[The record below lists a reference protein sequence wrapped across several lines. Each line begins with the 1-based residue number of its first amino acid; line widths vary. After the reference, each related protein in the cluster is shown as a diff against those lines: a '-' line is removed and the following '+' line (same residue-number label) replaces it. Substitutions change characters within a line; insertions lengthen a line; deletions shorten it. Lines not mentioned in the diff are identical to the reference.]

1 MTNIVIMSFIMIEKI
16 FNENVFDKTLGK
28 NLPVLLREK
37 VKKIPNL
44 TLQAVKNKSG
54 VFVRYSYSQ
63 VYQHVIEMAHSL
75 KKLGIKKGDHVGL
88 MSDNRREWLISDYAL
103 LTLGAIDVPRG
114 CDSMGV
120 EIRFILSFTECKI
133 SFFENGRQLEKVLE
147 KIEEVPL
154 LKKAILFDYP
164 EESLVERARSLGI
177 EVINYHFLESTG
189 VEVTKE
195 EWLELEKS
203 MDDISP
209 DDTATIIFTSGTTGV
224 PKGVQLTHD
233 NFIAQC
239 EVAHHCLG
247 LMQQGDIWLTVLPI
261 WHSFER
267 AFCYMVVAMEG
278 GFAYSKP
285 VVSVMLSDMAL
296 IQPQWMNAVP
306 RLWES
311 VAQGLFRE
319 IKKQNGIR
327 QWEFNT
333 AVCIGKQFYKA
344 KELVFGL
351 KCRYHWYPRFLDT
364 LLGIIPFILLWL
376 PNFAAEKLVFKK
388 LRAKFGGKM
397 RAAISGGG
405 ALQPSTESFFHAIG
419 FRLMEGYGMTE
430 TAPVLSV
437 CNSKKPRSNNVGQI
451 FPSNEVKIVKEK
463 NGQPVDSKA
472 LKPGKRG
479 LVMVK
484 GRQVMKGYYNRPD
497 LTQKIIDKDGWL
509 NTGDLGM
516 ISCDNELKIVGR
528 AKDTIV
534 LLGGENI
541 EPAVIEK
548 ALNASP
554 YIERTVVIGQDQKY
568 VSALIVPD
576 ESNVVSYAEE
586 NNIVYDNYDAL
597 LETNEIQ
604 SLFRSEID
612 ALDNA
617 KTGFRTCERIFK
629 FALLK
634 DSFEIGKE
642 INQKQELMRHKI
654 VQIYKKQISKL
665 F

>member
-1 MTNIVIMSFIMIEKI
+1 MDLSKLQ
-16 FNENVFDKTLGK
+16 KGLGETIPALLK
-28 NLPVLLREK
+28 NK
-37 VKKIPNL
+37 VKKIPNY

-54 VFVRYSYSQ
+54 IFVRYSYSQ
-63 VYQHVIEMAHSL
+63 VYQHVVELAWAF
-75 KKLGIKKGDHVGL
+75 KKLGIKKGDRVGL
-88 MSDNRREWLISDYAL
+88 MSDNRREWLICDYAL
-103 LTLGAIDVPRG
+103 LSLGAIDVPRG
-114 CDSMGV
+114 CDSMGI
-120 EIRFILSFTECKI
+120 EMRFILNFAECEFSI
-133 SFFENGRQLEKVLE
+133 FENARQLQKVLE
-147 KIEEVPL
+147 KIDEVPL
-154 LKKAILFDYP
+154 LKTAILFDHLD
-164 EESLVERARSLGI
+164 EKTKQEAKEKGI
-177 EVINYHFLESTG
+177 EIVYYSTLESEG
-189 VEVTKE
+189 SQITKE
-195 EWLELEKS
+195 DWLEIEKI
-203 MDDISP
+203 MDTVKK
-209 DDTATIIFTSGTTGV
+209 DDVATIIFTSGTTGL

-233 NFIAQC
+233 NYMAQC
-239 EVAHHCLG
+239 ESAHFVLG
-247 LMQQGDIWLTVLPI
+247 LMQPGDMWLTVLPI

-267 AFCYMVVAMEG
+267 AFCYMVIALEG

-285 VVSVMLSDMAL
+285 VASVMLNDMQL
-296 IQPQWMNAVP
+296 VQPQWMNAVP
-306 RLWES
+306 RLWEA
-311 VAQGLFRE
+311 VAQGLYRE
-319 IKKQNGIR
+319 IKKMKPLEKMIVNCSI
-327 QWEFNT
+327 
-333 AVCIGKQFYKA
+333 AYGKLYYSMKVR
-344 KELVFGL
+344 VFGL
-351 KCRYHWYPRFLDT
+351 KCRYRWYPRFLET
-364 LLGIIPFILLWL
+364 LIGVIPFALLWPGYLLG
-376 PNFAAEKLVFKK
+376 EQLVYSRI
-388 LRAKFGGKM
+388 RAKFGGKF

-405 ALQPSTESFFHAIG
+405 ALQPETEKFFNAIG
-419 FRLMEGYGMTE
+419 FNLLEGYGMTE
-430 TAPVLSV
+430 TAPVISV
-437 CNSKKPRSNNVGQI
+437 KNSKKPRTNNVGLV
-451 FPSNEVKIVKEK
+451 FPDFDVKIVKEK
-463 NGQPVDSKA
+463 DGQIADTKP
-472 LKPGKRG
+472 LKPGKKG
-479 LVMVK
+479 LILVR
-484 GRQVMKGYYNRPD
+484 GRQIMKGYYKRDD
-497 LTQKIIDKDGWL
+497 LTEKIIDKEGWL

>member
-1 MTNIVIMSFIMIEKI
+1 MDLSKLQ
-16 FNENVFDKTLGK
+16 KGLGETIPALLK
-28 NLPVLLREK
+28 NK
-37 VKKIPNL
+37 VKKIPNY

-54 VFVRYSYSQ
+54 IFVRYSYSQ
-63 VYQHVIEMAHSL
+63 VYQHVVELAWAF
-75 KKLGIKKGDHVGL
+75 KKLGIKKGDRVGL
-88 MSDNRREWLISDYAL
+88 MSDNRREWLICDYAL
-103 LTLGAIDVPRG
+103 LSLGAIDVPRG
-114 CDSMGV
+114 CDSMGI
-120 EIRFILSFTECKI
+120 EMRFILNFAECEFSI
-133 SFFENGRQLEKVLE
+133 FENARQLEKVLE
-147 KIEEVPL
+147 KIDEVPL
-154 LKKAILFDYP
+154 LKTAILFDHP
-164 EESLVERARSLGI
+164 DEKTKQEAKEKGI
-177 EVINYHFLESTG
+177 EIVYYSTLESEG
-189 VEVTKE
+189 SQITKE
-195 EWLELEKS
+195 DWLEIEKI
-203 MDDISP
+203 MDTVKK
-209 DDTATIIFTSGTTGV
+209 DDVATIIFTSGTTGL

-233 NFIAQC
+233 NYMAQC
-239 EVAHHCLG
+239 ESAHFVLG
-247 LMQQGDIWLTVLPI
+247 LMQPGDMWLTVLPI

-267 AFCYMVVAMEG
+267 AFCYMVIALEG

-285 VVSVMLSDMAL
+285 VASVMLNDMQL
-296 IQPQWMNAVP
+296 VQPQWMNAVP
-306 RLWES
+306 RLWEA
-311 VAQGLFRE
+311 VAQGLYRE
-319 IKKQNGIR
+319 IKKMKPLEKMIVNCSI
-327 QWEFNT
+327 
-333 AVCIGKQFYKA
+333 AYGKLYYAMKVR
-344 KELVFGL
+344 VFGL
-351 KCRYHWYPRFLDT
+351 KCRYRWYPRFLET
-364 LLGIIPFILLWL
+364 LIGVIPFALLWPGYLLG
-376 PNFAAEKLVFKK
+376 EQLVYSRI
-388 LRAKFGGKM
+388 RAKFGGKF

-405 ALQPSTESFFHAIG
+405 ALQPETEKFFNAIG
-419 FRLMEGYGMTE
+419 FNLLEGYGMTE
-430 TAPVLSV
+430 TAPVISV
-437 CNSKKPRSNNVGQI
+437 KNSKKPRTNNVGLV
-451 FPSNEVKIVKEK
+451 FPDFDVKIVKEK
-463 NGQPVDSKA
+463 DGQIADTKP
-472 LKPGKRG
+472 LKPGKKG
-479 LVMVK
+479 LILVR
-484 GRQVMKGYYNRPD
+484 GRQIMKGYYKRDD
-497 LTQKIIDKDGWL
+497 LTEKIIDKEGWL

>member
-1 MTNIVIMSFIMIEKI
+1 MDLSKLQ
-16 FNENVFDKTLGK
+16 KGLGETIPALLK
-28 NLPVLLREK
+28 NK
-37 VKKIPNL
+37 VKKIPNY

-54 VFVRYSYSQ
+54 IFVRYSYSQ
-63 VYQHVIEMAHSL
+63 VYQHVVELAWAF
-75 KKLGIKKGDHVGL
+75 KKLGIKKGDRVGL
-88 MSDNRREWLISDYAL
+88 MSDNRREWLICDYAL
-103 LTLGAIDVPRG
+103 LSLGAIDVPRG

-120 EIRFILSFTECKI
+120 EMRFILNFAECEFSI
-133 SFFENGRQLEKVLE
+133 FENARQLQKVLE
-147 KIEEVPL
+147 KIDEVPL
-154 LKKAILFDYP
+154 LKTAILFDHP
-164 EESLVERARSLGI
+164 DEKTKQEAKEKGVEIVYYST
-177 EVINYHFLESTG
+177 LESEG
-189 VEVTKE
+189 SQITKE
-195 EWLELEKS
+195 DWLEIEKI
-203 MDDISP
+203 MDTVSK
-209 DDTATIIFTSGTTGV
+209 DDVATIIFTSGTTGL

-233 NFIAQC
+233 NYMAQC
-239 EVAHHCLG
+239 ESAHFVLG
-247 LMQQGDIWLTVLPI
+247 LMQPGDMWLTVLPI

-267 AFCYMVVAMEG
+267 AFCYMVIALEG

-285 VVSVMLSDMAL
+285 VASVMLNDMQL
-296 IQPQWMNAVP
+296 VQPQWMNAVP
-306 RLWES
+306 RLWEA
-311 VAQGLFRE
+311 VAQGLYRE
-319 IKKQNGIR
+319 IKKMKPLEKMIVNCSI
-327 QWEFNT
+327 
-333 AVCIGKQFYKA
+333 AYGKLYYAMKVRV
-344 KELVFGL
+344 LGL
-351 KCRYHWYPRFLDT
+351 KCRYRWYPRFLET
-364 LLGIIPFILLWL
+364 LIGVIPFALLWPGYLLG
-376 PNFAAEKLVFKK
+376 EQLVYSRI
-388 LRAKFGGKM
+388 RAKFGGKF

-405 ALQPSTESFFHAIG
+405 ALQPETEKFFNAIG
-419 FRLMEGYGMTE
+419 FNLLEGYGMTE
-430 TAPVLSV
+430 TAPVISV
-437 CNSKKPRSNNVGQI
+437 KNSKKPRTNNVGLV
-451 FPSNEVKIVKEK
+451 FPDFDVKIVKEK
-463 NGQPVDSKA
+463 DGQIADTKP
-472 LKPGKRG
+472 LKPGKKG
-479 LVMVK
+479 LILVR
-484 GRQVMKGYYNRPD
+484 GRQIMKGYYKRDD
-497 LTQKIIDKDGWL
+497 LTEKIIDKEGWL

-554 YIERTVVIGQDQKY
+554 YIERTVVVGQDQKY

>member
-1 MTNIVIMSFIMIEKI
+1 MDLSKLQ
-16 FNENVFDKTLGK
+16 KGLGETI
-28 NLPVLLREK
+28 PVLLRNK
-37 VKKIPNL
+37 VKKVPNYP
-44 TLQAVKNKSG
+44 LQAVKNKSG
-54 VFVRYSYSQ
+54 IFVRYSYSQ
-63 VYQHVIEMAHSL
+63 VYQHVIELACAF
-75 KKLGIKKGDHVGL
+75 KKLGIKKGDRVGI
-88 MSDNRREWLISDYAL
+88 MSDNRREWLICDYAL
-103 LTLGAIDVPRG
+103 LSLGAIDVPRG
-114 CDSMGV
+114 CDSMGI
-120 EIRFILSFTECKI
+120 EMRFILNFAECEFSI
-133 SFFENGRQLEKVLE
+133 FENARQLQKVLE
-147 KIEEVPL
+147 KADEVPL
-154 LKKAILFDYP
+154 LKTAILFDHP
-164 EESLVERARSLGI
+164 DENTKREAKEKGI
-177 EVINYHFLESTG
+177 EIVYYSTLESEG
-189 VEVTKE
+189 SQITKE
-195 EWLELEKS
+195 DWLEIEKI
-203 MDDISP
+203 MDTVKK
-209 DDTATIIFTSGTTGV
+209 DDVATIIFTSGTTGL

-233 NFIAQC
+233 NYIAQC
-239 EVAHHCLG
+239 ESAHFVLG
-247 LMQQGDIWLTVLPI
+247 LMQPGDIWLTVLPI

-267 AFCYMVVAMEG
+267 AFCYMVIALEG

-285 VVSVMLSDMAL
+285 VASVMLNDMQL
-296 IQPQWMNAVP
+296 VQPQWMNAVP
-306 RLWES
+306 RLWEA
-311 VAQGLFRE
+311 VAQGLYRE
-319 IKKQNGIR
+319 IKKMKPLEKMIVNCSI
-327 QWEFNT
+327 
-333 AVCIGKQFYKA
+333 AYGKLYYSMKVRA
-344 KELVFGL
+344 LGL
-351 KCRYHWYPRFLDT
+351 KCRYRWYPRFLET
-364 LLGIIPFILLWL
+364 LAGIIPFALLWPGYFL
-376 PNFAAEKLVFKK
+376 GEQLVYSRI
-388 LRAKFGGKM
+388 RAKFGGKF

-405 ALQPSTESFFHAIG
+405 ALQPETEKFFNAIG
-419 FRLMEGYGMTE
+419 FKLLEGYGMTE
-430 TAPVLSV
+430 TAPVISV
-437 CNSKKPRSNNVGQI
+437 KNSKKPRTNNVGI
-451 FPSNEVKIVKEK
+451 VFPDFDVKIVREK
-463 NGQPVDSKA
+463 DGQIADVKP

-479 LVMVK
+479 LILVR
-484 GRQVMKGYYNRPD
+484 GRQIMKGYYKRDD
-497 LTQKIIDKDGWL
+497 LTEKIIDKDGWL